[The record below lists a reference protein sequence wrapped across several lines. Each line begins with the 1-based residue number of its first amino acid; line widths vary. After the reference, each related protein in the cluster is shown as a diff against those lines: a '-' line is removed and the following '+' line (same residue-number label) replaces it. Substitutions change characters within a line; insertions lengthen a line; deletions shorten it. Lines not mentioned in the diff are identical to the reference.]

1 MVFNENLYMIGS
13 TLLVLGY
20 ACTTVR
26 GSDSFTYETDS
37 NKTSEP
43 ACYGSTYT
51 SFVSLSCLPSEVV
64 YPFEVHVGAKPN
76 STGCFDFE
84 NEYTEHDDDL
94 KEKCCRNINK
104 TTDCTSEY
112 NGPNKTLIIETC
124 MGLSLCKNIHVVW
137 ESTINMSCSDENH
150 YKPTSNYAYLD
161 YYCIKKSTIRTP
173 DRNHIYQSRSSDIFY
188 LTANDINSYKSGILD
203 RNVTCSVTASTNIST
218 IEVWIMDLRFRQ
230 DSPQNVIIYDGSQ
243 PGTPLGGSNHTQ
255 PFLHLTSSSS
265 SINVT
270 FETVKSSGEFLWL
283 GFVAKDA
290 YIVIACDVTDGRQ
303 ITGDVDPLS
312 EEKKQNGYMVAGIAG
327 GIGFLAICVII
338 GFMVY
343 RRIKANKINRQVEDD
358 KRNLPK
364 NEDTPGMSHVPNNV
378 KELQ

>member
-20 ACTTVR
+20 TCTTVR
-26 GSDSFTYETDS
+26 ESSSFGYENS
-37 NKTSEP
+37 KTSEP

-51 SFVSLSCLPSEVV
+51 SFVSLSCPLSEVV
-64 YPFEVHVGAKPN
+64 YPFEVYVGAKPN
-76 STGCFDFE
+76 STGCPDFE
-84 NEYTEHDDDL
+84 NDPEYHGNDVL
-94 KEKCCRNINK
+94 HKQCCRNIND
-104 TTDCTSEY
+104 TVDCIGEY
-112 NGPNKTLIIETC
+112 NGPNRTQIIERC
-124 MGLSLCKNIHVVW
+124 LGLSLCENKTHVVW
-137 ESTINMSCSDENH
+137 ESTYDMTCPAQYH
-150 YKPTSNYAYLD
+150 YKSTTNYAYLK
-161 YYCIKKSTIRTP
+161 YYCIKKSTIGTP
-173 DRNHIYQSRSSDIFY
+173 VRNHRYQSRSSDIFY

-218 IEVWIMDLRFRQ
+218 IEVWIMDLRFQ
-230 DSPQNVIIYDGSQ
+230 TDSPQNVIIYDGSP
-243 PGTPLGGSNHTQ
+243 PGTPLVWSNHTQ
-255 PFLHLTSSSS
+255 PFLNLTSSSS

-270 FETVKSSGEFLWL
+270 FETVKSSDEFLWL

-327 GIGFLAICVII
+327 GIGILAICVII

>member
-1 MVFNENLYMIGS
+1 MVRVSFYL
-13 TLLVLGY
+13 T
-20 ACTTVR
+20 

-161 YYCIKKSTIRTP
+161 YYCIKSKMFVYINIIFKQFTSLRNIRAVFESVTI
-173 DRNHIYQSRSSDIFY
+173 NYFKV
-188 LTANDINSYKSGILD
+188 NVFSYK
-203 RNVTCSVTASTNIST
+203 
-218 IEVWIMDLRFRQ
+218 
-230 DSPQNVIIYDGSQ
+230 
-243 PGTPLGGSNHTQ
+243 
-255 PFLHLTSSSS
+255 
-265 SINVT
+265 
-270 FETVKSSGEFLWL
+270 
-283 GFVAKDA
+283 
-290 YIVIACDVTDGRQ
+290 
-303 ITGDVDPLS
+303 
-312 EEKKQNGYMVAGIAG
+312 
-327 GIGFLAICVII
+327 
-338 GFMVY
+338 
-343 RRIKANKINRQVEDD
+343 
-358 KRNLPK
+358 
-364 NEDTPGMSHVPNNV
+364 
-378 KELQ
+378 